1 MVTRLYTH
9 PACLAHDMGPGH
21 PESPA
26 RLTSILAALKT
37 PDFAA
42 LEWAEAPPAELEQI
56 MRAHPPAFIEG
67 VLAAVPASGRV
78 ALDADTILS
87 PGSGEAALRAAGA
100 VTAAVDAVARGQI
113 ANAFCAVRPP
123 GHHAEASTAMGFC
136 IFNNVAIGAY
146 QARVVHGLAR
156 IAVVDFDVHHGNGTQ
171 AIFARDPAL
180 FYAST
185 HQMPL
190 YPGTGYAQETGVGN
204 ICNVPLPPEAGSVE
218 FRAVMTDRVLPA
230 LDAFRPDF
238 LLISA
243 GFDAHKADPLANLRF
258 EEADYAWAT
267 DRLLAV
273 AAQHCQGRVVSALE
287 GGYDLTALAAS
298 SAAHVRRLM
307 AATKGVSLS

>member
-9 PACLAHDMGPGH
+9 LACLAHDMGAGH

-26 RLTSILAALKT
+26 RLTSILAALKA

-42 LEWAEAPPAELEQI
+42 LEWAEAPAAEFDQI

-67 VLAAVPASGRV
+67 VLAAVPASGLV

-100 VTAAVDAVARGQI
+100 VTAAVDAVARGQV

-123 GHHAEASTAMGFC
+123 GHHAEANTAMGFC

-146 QARVVHGLAR
+146 QARAVHGLER
-156 IAVVDFDVHHGNGTQ
+156 VAVVDFDVHHGNGTQ
-171 AIFARDPAL
+171 AIFEHDPAL

-190 YPGTGYAQETGVGN
+190 YPGTGSAQETGVGN
-204 ICNVPLPPEAGSVE
+204 ICNAPLPPDAGSVE
-218 FRAVMTDRVLPA
+218 FRAAMMDRVLPA

-243 GFDAHKADPLANLRF
+243 GFDAHKADPLANLQL
-258 EEADYAWAT
+258 EEADFAWAT
-267 DRLLAV
+267 DQLLAV
-273 AAQHCQGRVVSALE
+273 AAHRCQGRVVSTLE
-287 GGYDLTALAAS
+287 GGYNLAALAAS

-307 AATKGVSLS
+307 AAAGSVSLA